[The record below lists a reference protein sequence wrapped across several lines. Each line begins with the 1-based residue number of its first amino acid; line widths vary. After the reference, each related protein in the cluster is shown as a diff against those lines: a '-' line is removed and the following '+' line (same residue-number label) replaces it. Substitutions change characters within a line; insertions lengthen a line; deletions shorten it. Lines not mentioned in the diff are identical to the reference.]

1 MDFNMKVNIDSNID
15 VKCKFKLVN
24 NMSILLLEKEIR
36 YLIYDIVSESIYNDY
51 KSFVKKKTVKYEEFI
66 NDYLNDIII
75 YHVKELNYDVD
86 ILLSYHKDNGYYIL
100 YLYAKDYC
108 FIEENKYLLDSM
120 LAILKNDYLDYWKT
134 KTLLEPHNYDNIM
147 YLALQNNKNIKF
159 IKKYKSVYYTIIFN
173 TIISKFIKSLNLY
186 IPVINTNTTLLNK
199 ELISSTISKL
209 NLDISSHN
217 LASNNL
223 NLTYLKSNASY
234 SSLSDSDNNSSL
246 TETTNSTN
254 TDDNSSTTE
263 LHSFDTN
270 MEDTNNS
277 LDIVFA

>member
-1 MDFNMKVNIDSNID
+1 MDFNMKMNIDSNID

-24 NMSILLLEKEIR
+24 NMSILLLGKEIR

-51 KSFVKKKTVKYEEFI
+51 KSYVKKKIVKYEEFI

-86 ILLSYHKDNGYYIL
+86 ILLSYHKDNGFYVL

-120 LAILKNDYLDYWKT
+120 LDILKNDYLDYWKT
-134 KTLLEPHNYDNIM
+134 KTLLEQHNYDNIM

-159 IKKYKSVYYTIIFN
+159 IKKYKSIYYTIIFN
-173 TIISKFIKSLNLY
+173 TIISKFVKSLNLY
-186 IPVINTNTTLLNK
+186 TPIINTNTTLLNK
-199 ELISSTISKL
+199 ELISSTLSKL
-209 NLDISSHN
+209 NIDITSHS

-223 NLTYLKSNASY
+223 NLTYIE
-234 SSLSDSDNNSSL
+234 SDTSNSSL
-246 TETTNSTN
+246 PDSDDNSLSTETTNSTN
-254 TDDNSSTTE
+254 TDDE
-263 LHSFDTN
+263 LEVDS
-270 MEDTNNS
+270 S